1 MKQTGER
8 PIKGSTPAALVALH
22 DAGYREIV
30 ERLED
35 GVVVDIG
42 CGVGDETGRLTGPGR
57 TVVGVDYSWE
67 AARVATAHGVR
78 STCADGALLPLRGA
92 SSQVVCSSHIIEHF
106 VDPTGHVVEMAR
118 ITSDDGVALVITP
131 NAPADFENP
140 FHVHLFTAE
149 SLRDMLSRH
158 FSDVEVFGLDGDAE
172 VRADFAA
179 RRRTGAR
186 LLALDVFN
194 LRHRLPRGMFV
205 ALHSLG
211 RRLVYPFT
219 NRREHGKP
227 AITADR
233 FSIVRHIDD
242 DTLVLFA
249 VARKPIRR

>member
-1 MKQTGER
+1 
-8 PIKGSTPAALVALH
+8 VALH

-30 ERLED
+30 ERLND
-35 GVVVDIG
+35 GVIVDIG

-67 AARVATAHGVR
+67 AAHSATSHSVKA
-78 STCADGALLPLRGA
+78 TCADGSVLPLRGGSA
-92 SSQVVCSSHIIEHF
+92 QVVCSSHIIEHF
-106 VDPTGHVVEMAR
+106 VDPTDHVVEMAR
-118 ITSDDGVALVITP
+118 ITAAEGTALVITP

-140 FHVHLFTAE
+140 FHVHLFTAD
-149 SLRDMLSRH
+149 SLHKMLSRH
-158 FSDVEVFGLDGDAE
+158 FAEVEVFGLDGDAE

-179 RRRTGAR
+179 RRRTGAK

-205 ALHSLG
+205 ALHSFG

-227 AITADR
+227 PISADR
-233 FSIVRHIDD
+233 FSIVRHIDN

-249 VARKPIRR
+249 VARKPIRQ